1 MTSAAPVAFY
11 FEFSS
16 PYGYIAS
23 QVADDLEQ
31 RIGRALDWR
40 PILLGPVFKVTGTS
54 PLTQVPLK
62 GDYSKRDFDRS
73 ARQLKV
79 PYRHP
84 DNFPIG
90 TVAACRAFYWLK
102 DRDPAAARKLAVA
115 LYRAYFVDNRD
126 IGTPVTVLA
135 VAKEAGLDA
144 GAARVGDRRARREGT
159 REARGRRGHRRG
171 RLRLALLHRRRRAVL
186 GRGPHPHA
194 RGVGALGRLV
204 TVRRPG

>member
-23 QVADDLEQ
+23 QVANDLEQ

-40 PILLGPVFKVTGTS
+40 PILLGPVFKLTGTS

-62 GDYSKRDFDRS
+62 GEYSKRDFDRS

-102 DRDPAAARKLAVA
+102 DRDPAAARKLAGA
-115 LYRAYFVDNRD
+115 LYRAYFVHNRD

-135 VAKEAGLDA
+135 VAKEAGFDA
-144 GAARVGDRRARREGT
+144 EALEHAMGELPVKERVKREVDAAIAAGVFGSPFFIVDGEPFWGVDRIPML
-159 REARGRRGHRRG
+159 EAWIRSGGW
-171 RLRLALLHRRRRAVL
+171 
-186 GRGPHPHA
+186 
-194 RGVGALGRLV
+194 
-204 TVRRPG
+204 

>member
-1 MTSAAPVAFY
+1 MTGAAPVAFY

-23 QVADDLEQ
+23 QVADDLER

-40 PILLGPVFKVTGTS
+40 PILLGPVFKLTGTS

-62 GDYSKRDFDRS
+62 GEYSKRDFDRS

-102 DRDPAAARKLAVA
+102 DRDPAAARRLAVA

-135 VAKEAGLDA
+135 VAKEAGFDA
-144 GAARVGDRRARREGT
+144 EALEHAIGELPVKERVKREVDAAIAAGVFGSPFFIVDGEPFWGVDRIPML
-159 REARGRRGHRRG
+159 EAWIRSGGW
-171 RLRLALLHRRRRAVL
+171 
-186 GRGPHPHA
+186 
-194 RGVGALGRLV
+194 
-204 TVRRPG
+204 

>member
-1 MTSAAPVAFY
+1 MNSAAPVAFY

-23 QVADDLEQ
+23 QVADELEQ
-31 RIGRALDWR
+31 SIGRPLDWR
-40 PILLGPVFKVTGTS
+40 PILLGPVFKVTGQS

-73 ARQLKV
+73 ARHLKV

-102 DRDPAAARKLAVA
+102 DRDPVAARKFAKA
-115 LYRAYFVDNRD
+115 LYKAYFVDNRD

-135 VAKEAGLDA
+135 VAQETGLDA
-144 GAARVGDRRARREGT
+144 AALESAIGELPVKERVKREVDEAIAAGVFGSPFFIVDGEPFWGVDRIPML
-159 REARGRRGHRRG
+159 EAW
-171 RLRLALLHRRRRAVL
+171 
-186 GRGPHPHA
+186 
-194 RGVGALGRLV
+194 
-204 TVRRPG
+204 VRSGGW